1 MWAVKNSFSGKQSAN
16 AFRRKSHFSQPFY
29 EKDFEKQ
36 LLNAIINVMENYDN
50 SKNIDETPQVIL
62 AGLELD
68 DAEDF
73 DHSMEEMLSLIE
85 ACNMEIADVI
95 RQKLPHPEA
104 GTYLGRGK
112 VEELK
117 AAVQET
123 GASYCI
129 FEGNLSPAQLKNL
142 QNIVGCEI
150 WDRTTLILEIF
161 SQRAKTREARLQV
174 ESAYLQ
180 YMLPRL
186 SGMWQHLGRQGG
198 GSGSRSNK
206 GIGETQLEL
215 DRRHINQRI
224 AELRRELDVISKTRS
239 VQRQGRK
246 KGSLPSVALVGYTN
260 AGKSTLMNKM
270 LNLSGGDEEKKVFQ
284 KDMLFATL
292 DTSIRRIHTE
302 SNRDFLLSDTVG
314 FIENLPHSL
323 IKAFRSTLEEAA
335 QADLI
340 LVVLDVSDPYYRQH
354 KKVTEDTLKEL
365 SADAIPRIYVMNKA
379 DLVEDIAGTIPK
391 IKEDEIWISA
401 EEEIG
406 LQELVK
412 LIIDTVYS
420 GSKTLNLLIPFKRGD
435 ILNILHKQAHVLSE
449 EYMPEGTKVIVEC
462 PARLLSDVKAY
473 VVDGTVADEADDL
486 W

>member
-1 MWAVKNSFSGKQSAN
+1 MADVEEITN
-16 AFRRKSHFSQPFY
+16 
-29 EKDFEKQ
+29 
-36 LLNAIINVMENYDN
+36 
-50 SKNIDETPQVIL
+50 VIL
-62 AGLELD
+62 VGLELD
-68 DAEDF
+68 SSEDF
-73 DHSMEEMLSLIE
+73 DHSMEEMLNLIE
-85 ACNMEIADVI
+85 ACNMEIVDVI

-117 AAVQET
+117 AAVIET
-123 GASYCI
+123 GATYCI
-129 FEGNLSPAQLKNL
+129 FEDNLSPAQLKNL

-161 SQRAKTREARLQV
+161 SRRAKTREARLQV

-198 GSGSRSNK
+198 GGGSRANK
-206 GIGETQLEL
+206 GVGETQLEL
-215 DRRHINQRI
+215 DRRQINQRI
-224 AELRRELDVISKTRS
+224 AELRRELDVISRTRS

-246 KGSLPSVALVGYTN
+246 RGTLPSVALVGYTN
-260 AGKSTLMNKM
+260 AGKSTIMNKM
-270 LNLSGGDEEKKVFQ
+270 LAMSGGEEEKKVFQ

-302 SNRDFLLSDTVG
+302 SNKDFLLSDTVG

-365 SADAIPRIYVMNKA
+365 EADTIPRIYVMNKA
-379 DLVEDIAGTIPK
+379 DMVPDVAETIPK
-391 IKEDEIWISA
+391 IKGDEIWISA

-406 LQELVK
+406 MQELVD
-412 LIIDTVYS
+412 LILSSVYS
-420 GSKTLNLLIPFKRGD
+420 GNQTLDLLVPFQRGDLMNLLH
-435 ILNILHKQAHVLSE
+435 NQAHILSE
-449 EYMPEGTKVIVEC
+449 EYVAEGTKVTVEC
-462 PARLLSDVKAY
+462 PERLLGEVSDY
-473 VVDGTVADEADDL
+473 VLGGLPEPEEEL
-486 W
+486 EEWEK